1 MLVHVIYDVT
11 SVNPL
16 SSRRGFF
23 FETKIRSSTDGTLNK
38 ILMDFSTI
46 ERSLERIAHEIIEGN
61 GDMGFVL
68 VGIYTRGVY
77 LAQRISRNI
86 AKHKDYRIPVGKL
99 DPILYRDDQKSQI
112 LSSMKSNQLDCDINE
127 KTIILVDDVLYTGR
141 TIRASM
147 EALLSYGRAKVVQVA
162 VLVDRGHRELPV
174 RADYVGKNIPTNK
187 DEKVKVKV
195 KEIDGVDQVELLSES
210 GSSKDQK

>member
-1 MLVHVIYDVT
+1 
-11 SVNPL
+11 
-16 SSRRGFF
+16 
-23 FETKIRSSTDGTLNK
+23 
-38 ILMDFSTI
+38 MDFSTI

-61 GDMGFVL
+61 RDMGFVL

-86 AKHKDYRIPVGKL
+86 AKHEDYRIPVGKL
-99 DPILYRDDQKSQI
+99 DPILYRDDQKPQI

-174 RADYVGKNIPTNK
+174 RADYVGKNIPTTK

-195 KEIDGVDQVELLSES
+195 KEFDGVDQVELLSES
-210 GSSKDQK
+210 GSIKDQK

>member
-1 MLVHVIYDVT
+1 LVRVIYNDT
-11 SVNPL
+11 GVNPL
-16 SSRRGFF
+16 SSRWGFF
-23 FETKIRSSTDGTLNK
+23 FETKIRSFAEETLNK

-61 GDMGFVL
+61 RDMGFVL

-77 LAQRISRNI
+77 LAQRISSYI
-86 AKHKDYRIPVGKL
+86 AKHEDYRIPVGKL
-99 DPILYRDDQKSQI
+99 DPILYRDDQKSQL
-112 LSSMKSNQLDCDINE
+112 LSSMKSNQLDFDINE

-147 EALLSYGRAKVVQVA
+147 EALLSYGRAKAVQVA
-162 VLVDRGHRELPV
+162 VLIDRGHRELPV
-174 RADYVGKNIPTNK
+174 RADYVGKNIPTTK

-195 KEIDGVDQVELLSES
+195 KEIDGVDQVELLLES
-210 GSSKDQK
+210 GSIKDQK

>member
-1 MLVHVIYDVT
+1 MLVRVIYNVT

-16 SSRRGFF
+16 SSWRGFF
-23 FETKIRSSTDGTLNK
+23 FETKIRSSTGETLNK

-61 GDMGFVL
+61 RDMGFVL

-86 AKHKDYRIPVGKL
+86 AKHEDYRIPVGKL
-99 DPILYRDDQKSQI
+99 DPILYRDDQKPQI

-141 TIRASM
+141 TVQS
-147 EALLSYGRAKVVQVA
+147 ALG
-162 VLVDRGHRELPV
+162 VLLKKGYPKTVRLCTLIDRGHRKLPIE
-174 RADYVGKNIPTNK
+174 AQFVGKYVETTTSEII
-187 DEKVKVKV
+187 EVKL
-195 KEIDGVDQVELLSES
+195 EIVDGEERVLVMGKAD
-210 GSSKDQK
+210 